1 MSSFWY
7 LFFLG
12 LATFCPCLYSNA
24 IDNIPVQNYL
34 KNHMKVQTGPYK
46 TVLKIVPEIDDKISL
61 GSNNF
66 LGRLYKKK
74 TFKTVRDI
82 EKILKSS
89 PIQNSP
95 QSHLSFLP

>member
-1 MSSFWY
+1 
-7 LFFLG
+7 
-12 LATFCPCLYSNA
+12 
-24 IDNIPVQNYL
+24 
-34 KNHMKVQTGPYK
+34 MKVQTGPYK

-82 EKILKSS
+82 KQILKSS

-95 QSHLSFLP
+95 QYHLSFFTLIFWRRHEIIGDKHRVKKRSKVDLI